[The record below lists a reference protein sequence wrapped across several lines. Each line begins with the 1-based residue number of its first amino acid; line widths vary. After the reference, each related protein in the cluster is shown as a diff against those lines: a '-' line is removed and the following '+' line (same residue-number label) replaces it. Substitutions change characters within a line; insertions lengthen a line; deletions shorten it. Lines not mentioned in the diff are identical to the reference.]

1 MSDSLYLSLWFPGF
15 EAEEMLP
22 RTVGVLRQFPFSQ
35 SELGV
40 TYVSVQPVSW
50 SEPTVLE
57 RRFRPALPP
66 EEAAGEISEFAHDDY
81 AIVFEAY
88 WDLWLPDGTGTE
100 WVLRPSRVEFVAQG
114 KEFDNAAFTDSG
126 HLEINLG
133 LDFPFLFEEVD
144 LTPAVEQRV
153 KANVAKLVDF
163 TNNLEKNCNLTGR
176 VLWSESEDNLA
187 QKLITRLQ
195 RAH

>member
-1 MSDSLYLSLWFPGF
+1 MSDPLYLSLWFPGF
-15 EAEEMLP
+15 EAEEILP
-22 RTVGVLRQFPFSQ
+22 RTVGVLRHFPFSQ
-35 SELGV
+35 TEPGV

-50 SEPTVLE
+50 SEPTVIE

-81 AIVFEAY
+81 ALVFEAY
-88 WDLWLPDGTGTE
+88 WDLWVPNESGTE

-114 KEFDNAAFTDSG
+114 KEFDNAVFTESG
-126 HLEINLG
+126 HVEIDLG
-133 LDFPFLFEEVD
+133 LDFPFLFEGVD

-153 KANVAKLVDF
+153 KANVAKLVEF
-163 TNNLEKNCNLTGR
+163 THNLEKNCNLTGR

-195 RAH
+195 QSH

>member
-35 SELGV
+35 NEQGI

-66 EEAAGEISEFAHDDY
+66 EEAAGEISEFANDDY
-81 AIVFEAY
+81 ALVFEAN
-88 WDLWLPDGTGTE
+88 WDLWLPGQTGTE
-100 WVLRPSRVEFVAQG
+100 WVLSPSRVEIVVQG
-114 KEFDNAAFTDSG
+114 KEFDNAAFTESG
-126 HLEINLG
+126 HVEINLG
-133 LDFPFLFEEVD
+133 LDFPFLFEGVD
-144 LTPAVEQRV
+144 LTPTVEQRV
-153 KANVAKLVDF
+153 KANIAKLVEF
-163 TNNLEKNCNLTGR
+163 THHLEKNCNLTGR

-187 QKLITRLQ
+187 QKLISRLQ
-195 RAH
+195 QSH